1 MLRSCETRPFFTGTT
16 FVTRGLPSKLLLWL
30 GGLLIGL
37 SLIAYPFSWLVGLD
51 YAADSTSRMNSARLL
66 PGAVR
71 VQRSK
76 PFSPGVLTA
85 KESFTRVVYPSMSA
99 MTRQTF
105 VAPVLR
111 TSTMGTEV
119 IIPFWS
125 VGTIGLGFVL
135 LALRPWAKPPH
146 GACRRCGY
154 DLQGVRDN
162 RCPECG
168 RDAATPARA

>member
-1 MLRSCETRPFFTGTT
+1 MPRR
-16 FVTRGLPSKLLLWL
+16 LPSKLLLWL

-37 SLIAYPFSWLVGLD
+37 SLIAYPLSWLVGLD
-51 YAADSTSRMNSARLL
+51 YAADSTKRMSSARLL

-71 VQRSK
+71 VQRSRE
-76 PFSPGVLTA
+76 FSPGVLSA

-111 TSTMGTEV
+111 SSAMGTE
-119 IIPFWS
+119 IILPFW
-125 VGTIGLGFVL
+125 TIGVLGVALVVL
-135 LALRPWAKPPH
+135 AMRPWAKHPK

-154 DLQGVRDN
+154 DLQGVRDG

-168 RDAATPARA
+168 CHAAAPAHL

>member
-1 MLRSCETRPFFTGTT
+1 VPRR
-16 FVTRGLPSKLLLWL
+16 LPSKLLLWL

-37 SLIAYPFSWLVGLD
+37 SLIAYPLSWLVGLD
-51 YAADSTSRMNSARLL
+51 YAADSTKRMNSARLL

-71 VQRSK
+71 VQRSRE
-76 PFSPGVLTA
+76 FSPGVLSA
-85 KESFTRVVYPSMSA
+85 KESFTRVVYPSMSV

-111 TSTMGTEV
+111 SSAMGTEV
-119 IIPFWS
+119 ILPFWT
-125 VGTIGLGFVL
+125 VGVLG
-135 LALRPWAKPPH
+135 LALVVLAMRPWAKHPQ

-154 DLQGVRDN
+154 DLQGVRDQ

-168 RDAATPARA
+168 RDAKPAHA